1 MSKEFEIANREV
13 RFFLNDLGG
22 VQVGSFHPRKTTTG
36 ALGIDSRR
44 LTMLSMIEDDP
55 YFTLDRELSDSI
67 AQAILKTGVDVDGR
81 LVGQTPIVELFQL
94 ASAFP
99 DFFGKYPTFGDIPS
113 EYLDEVRHT
122 VPVHFYSQEQ
132 KIRSIGQPELYQHE
146 DGVLEVEIPV
156 EIGALLC
163 QQEFELNGK
172 LMPYSFEIPSILG
185 KVFLLGKPEMYQGKK
200 AEFNG
205 LSITVPGFPE
215 VTLSGKHLARLC
227 LVANTD
233 FDFNSE
239 EGE

>member
-13 RFFLNDLGG
+13 RFFLNDLGC

-44 LTMLSMIEDDP
+44 LTMLSLIDNDP

-67 AQAILKTGVDVDGR
+67 AQAILKTGVDVDDR

-99 DFFGKYPTFGDIPS
+99 DFFGKYPTFGEIPS

-122 VPVHFYSQEQ
+122 VPVYFYSQEQ

-146 DGVLEVEIPV
+146 DGVLEIGIPV
-156 EIGALLC
+156 EIEALLC

-200 AEFNG
+200 AEFHG

-227 LVANTD
+227 LVENTD
-233 FDFNSE
+233 FDFTSE
-239 EGE
+239 ESE

>member
-13 RFFLNDLGG
+13 RFFLNDLGC
-22 VQVGSFHPRKTTTG
+22 VQVGSFHPRKTTIG
-36 ALGIDSRR
+36 ALGVDSRR
-44 LTMLSMIEDDP
+44 LTMLSMIDDES

-67 AQAILKTGVDVDGR
+67 AQAILKTGADVDGR
-81 LVGQTPIVELFQL
+81 LVGQTPIVELVQL
-94 ASAFP
+94 ALAFP
-99 DFFGKYPTFGDIPS
+99 AFYDKYTTFENIPL

-132 KIRSIGQPELYQHE
+132 KILSIGQPELHQDE
-146 DGVLEVEIPV
+146 DGVLEIGIPV
-156 EIGALLC
+156 EIGALRC

-172 LMPYSFEIPSILG
+172 LMPYRFEIPSILG
-185 KVFLLGKPEMYQGKK
+185 KVYLLGKPEMYQGKK

-215 VTLSGKHLARLC
+215 VTLSSKHLARLC

-233 FDFNSE
+233 FDFISE
-239 EGE
+239 ESE